1 MMADPAAAT
10 GTRPLISSTIN
21 LDIDPP
27 IAIDLDLDESTRTE
41 NTNSIDATLD
51 LRRNYQNTIDCLIH
65 CEHIIN
71 DLTSQLTQKD
81 ELIASL
87 EERLVEMS
95 LELASSKAF
104 EDEYRSKRRMSN
116 MDIAAAADDGEHEES
131 GCCSD
136 VGSDKSGRSSTDRS
150 NSSSGSN
157 KSTRRRP
164 RFRRASCADED
175 EPAHQSV
182 EAAAAAAGIFRRRSR
197 FGRTPSRDSASNPT
211 EKPPR
216 ASSLDMMEHKK
227 KSSKSTSCK
236 SSNHDGHGRPKH
248 RRASCTDMT
257 SDDHH
262 TTTTHTTPLVMKPSW
277 RWSNDNNED
286 EAFLDDSSKTD
297 LTAPLDESCCS
308 SSNHRNM
315 NMSYSLGQFF
325 RSKHS
330 NSRTSGDNHNLTM
343 EEGENEEQSNSESI
357 SSSHPQDRRSAA
369 REEERKNS
377 SRSVLDGVVFPL
389 SEEDV
394 DRYVGI

>member
-1 MMADPAAAT
+1 
-10 GTRPLISSTIN
+10 
-21 LDIDPP
+21 
-27 IAIDLDLDESTRTE
+27 
-41 NTNSIDATLD
+41 
-51 LRRNYQNTIDCLIH
+51 
-65 CEHIIN
+65 
-71 DLTSQLTQKD
+71 
-81 ELIASL
+81 
-87 EERLVEMS
+87 
-95 LELASSKAF
+95 
-104 EDEYRSKRRMSN
+104 
-116 MDIAAAADDGEHEES
+116 MDIAAAADGEHEES

-136 VGSDKSGRSSTDRS
+136 VGSVFSTDRS

-175 EPAHQSV
+175 EPARQSV
-182 EAAAAAAGIFRRRSR
+182 EAAAAAAGLFRRRSR
-197 FGRTPSRDSASNPT
+197 FGRTPSRDSAGNPT
-211 EKPPR
+211 EKPLR

-227 KSSKSTSCK
+227 KSKSTSCK
-236 SSNHDGHGRPKH
+236 SSNHDGGRPKH

-257 SDDHH
+257 SDDQH
-262 TTTTHTTPLVMKPSW
+262 TATAPTTPIVMKPSW